1 MVQFDQNIKTAVS
14 LTILIRLHTEQ
25 TGLAMPVCIKAL
37 KFLRSNMYGCVFERN
52 KNNIMVKKT
61 DVMVQKK
68 KKIGER
74 RYKRKE

>member
-1 MVQFDQNIKTAVS
+1 
-14 LTILIRLHTEQ
+14 
-25 TGLAMPVCIKAL
+25 MPVCIKAL

-61 DVMVQKK
+61 DDMVQKK